1 MHLDSS
7 VSGRSVL
14 GYIKEFICHYES
26 FQDQKS
32 HFKTKN
38 MITYVISRLNKIKSA
53 NRNREQEKVKK
64 HQKGDHYLNKLLG
77 KITCEECVYLQPI

>member
-1 MHLDSS
+1 
-7 VSGRSVL
+7 
-14 GYIKEFICHYES
+14 
-26 FQDQKS
+26 
-32 HFKTKN
+32 

>member
-14 GYIKEFICHYES
+14 GYMRIDESLMSHFKTKIRIHES
-26 FQDQKS
+26 FQDQTRS
-32 HFKTKN
+32 
-38 MITYVISRLNKIKSA
+38 NKIKSA
-53 NRNREQEKVKK
+53 NRNCEQEKVKK